1 MKSVKKIVDRE
12 GCCLIRCLESWTPD
26 SYRIIIATLYSK
38 YIKTTMVPVY
48 APSNN
53 AEDKVKKTSYNQ
65 VQKVLDVVPRHNVL
79 LVQTQVEQHKQD
91 TGEDLTY
98 KESKLKIPEI
108 RWQFHLKL
116 RNRFSILQMP
126 E

>member
-1 MKSVKKIVDRE
+1 MMTRHAS
-12 GCCLIRCLESWTPD
+12 RCLESWAPV
-26 SYRIIIATLYSK
+26 SYRIIIARLDSE
-38 YIKTTMVPVY
+38 YIKTTMVPMY
-48 APSNN
+48 TPSNN

-65 VQKVLDVVPRHNVL
+65 LQKVLDAVPRHNML

-98 KESKLKIPEI
+98 KEGKLRIPEI
-108 RWQFHLKL
+108 RWQLHLEL
-116 RNRFSILQMP
+116 RNRFSILQTP